1 MIDELLPPQMLIDAG
16 EAAVRAAC
24 AAGADAAQADC
35 DAGASVSVGVR
46 DGRLEDTGR
55 TEAQGLALTVYVGQ
69 RSASISSADLDA
81 AKVAELAQRAVAM
94 ARLAPDDPYAGLA
107 PEDRLWRGEDA
118 DLDLVDASLPS
129 DAERLRDLALTAEGS
144 ALAVE
149 GVAMSE
155 GAGAAVNA
163 GIHAIVTSH
172 GFARAASAT
181 GAMISASVL
190 AGPAEAMQRDSDY
203 TTARHFADLETAEAI
218 GLSAGERAV
227 ARVAP
232 VRVKSGAMPVVFA
245 PRVASSIVG
254 HIVALMSGPRIAR
267 KRSLFRGREGE
278 TLIAREF
285 TLRDDPRLLRGL
297 RSRNW
302 DGEGVA
308 STPSMLVDAGT
319 LGGWLCDSASARQ
332 LGLAPTGHGS
342 GGGVSASNLIVAPG
356 PRGFDALIGDIGEG
370 IYVTELLGQG
380 VDLVSGDYS
389 RAVSGRRI
397 VGGAL
402 AEAFDGATIAGN
414 LLDMFASLSFADDV
428 DRRRSVHVPSMRCDA
443 LVVAGD

>member
-1 MIDELLPPQMLIDAG
+1 
-16 EAAVRAAC
+16 
-24 AAGADAAQADC
+24 
-35 DAGASVSVGVR
+35 
-46 DGRLEDTGR
+46 
-55 TEAQGLALTVYVGQ
+55 
-69 RSASISSADLDA
+69 
-81 AKVAELAQRAVAM
+81 
-94 ARLAPDDPYAGLA
+94 
-107 PEDRLWRGEDA
+107 
-118 DLDLVDASLPS
+118 
-129 DAERLRDLALTAEGS
+129 
-144 ALAVE
+144 
-149 GVAMSE
+149 
-155 GAGAAVNA
+155 
-163 GIHAIVTSH
+163 
-172 GFARAASAT
+172 
-181 GAMISASVL
+181 
-190 AGPAEAMQRDSDY
+190 
-203 TTARHFADLETAEAI
+203 
-218 GLSAGERAV
+218 
-227 ARVAP
+227 
-232 VRVKSGAMPVVFA
+232 
-245 PRVASSIVG
+245 
-254 HIVALMSGPRIAR
+254 MSGPRIAR